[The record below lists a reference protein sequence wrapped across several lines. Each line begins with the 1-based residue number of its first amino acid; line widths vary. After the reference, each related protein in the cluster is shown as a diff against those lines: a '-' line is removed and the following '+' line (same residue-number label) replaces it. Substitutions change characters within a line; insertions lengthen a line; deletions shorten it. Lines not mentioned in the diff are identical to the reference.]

1 MTNDDFA
8 SLADSPISPAR
19 RAFAIVPSD
28 SAAIGQLPKALYVGG
43 AGNLTLRAVDSTG
56 DVTIAVQAGQI
67 LPLRAS
73 HVRATGTTATGLVAL
88 A

>member
-1 MTNDDFA
+1 MPKDDFA

-28 SAAIGQLPKALYVGG
+28 ASPIDPLPKAIYVGA
-43 AGNLTLRAVDSTG
+43 AGNLALRAVDSVAA
-56 DVTIAVQAGQI
+56 VTIAVQAGQI
-67 LPLRAS
+67 LPIRAS
-73 HVRATGTTATGLVAL
+73 HVLVGGTTATGLVAL